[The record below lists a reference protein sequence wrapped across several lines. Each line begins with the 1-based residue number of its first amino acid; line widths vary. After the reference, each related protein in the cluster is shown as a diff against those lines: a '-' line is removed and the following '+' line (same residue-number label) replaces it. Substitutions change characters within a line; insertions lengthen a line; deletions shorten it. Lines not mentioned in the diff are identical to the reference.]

1 MDWIIKIQIE
11 MSNEIVLLL
20 NHKTDWS
27 PQNFPNHRNSNYPKE
42 QKQKTT
48 CIDHENFFYLFS
60 KSKKKELVCFNNWY
74 VLEKT
79 TNTITVIKI
88 DHHCET

>member
-1 MDWIIKIQIE
+1 

-60 KSKKKELVCFNNWY
+60 KSKKKRTSLLQQLICIRENYKYNNCY
-74 VLEKT
+74 
-79 TNTITVIKI
+79 
-88 DHHCET
+88 